1 MQSNPSVVIVGAGMA
16 GLTCAVYLR
25 RAGIEATLLEA
36 SDGVGGRIRT
46 DIVDGF
52 RLDRG
57 FQILLTAYPEV
68 CNLLNYS
75 TLKLQK
81 FRSGALIHHQTD
93 QNTNQWIPFINPLRE
108 PSAVLQTLASD
119 AGTFSD
125 KLRLIELMRYVA
137 GLSTDEFFNQEATD
151 TKTFLEEY
159 GFSDRIINLFFR
171 PFFGGIFLED
181 ALTTSSNFFQFC
193 FRNFYMGD
201 AAVPAAG
208 MEAIPQQLAGRLN
221 PAQIRLNTPVRQIR
235 GSTLYLESDETIQAD
250 QIVLAVDA
258 SGADRLLGI
267 ETPQRTFT
275 STTNTYFTASQ
286 SPKPNQSRSEKL
298 LLLNA
303 NRQSAIHNL
312 AILTDVAPAY
322 APAGQALISVSTQ
335 GLEVVN
341 ERALAE
347 RIQKELA
354 GWFGAEVE
362 QWRWLKTYHIPEA
375 LPAYLPGTKQA
386 PLKRTENLYQCGD
399 QTAYPSLNAAMQ
411 TGRKVAELIIANET
425 VA

>member
-1 MQSNPSVVIVGAGMA
+1 MQSKPSVVIVGAGMA

-25 RAGIEATLLEA
+25 QAGIEATVLEA

-46 DIVDGF
+46 DVVDGF

-57 FQILLTAYPEV
+57 FQILLTSYPEARR
-68 CNLLNYS
+68 LLNYDA
-75 TLKLQK
+75 LNLQS
-81 FRSGALIHHQTD
+81 FRSGALIHQTG
-93 QNTNQWIPFINPLRE
+93 QTANQWIPFINPLRE
-108 PSAVLQTLASD
+108 PSGLFQTLSSD

-125 KLRLIELMRYVA
+125 KLRIIELMRQVS
-137 GLSTDEFFNQEATD
+137 GLQTDDFFHQEATE
-151 TKTFLEEY
+151 TETFLEDF
-159 GFSDRIINLFFR
+159 GFSEQIINRFFR

-181 ALTTSSNFFQFC
+181 ALVTSSNFFQFC
-193 FRNFYMGD
+193 FRNFYAGD

-208 MEAIPQQLAGRLN
+208 MEAIPRQLAGRLA
-221 PAQIRLNTPVRQIR
+221 PTQIRLNSPVETIQN
-235 GSTLYLESDETIQAD
+235 STLVLKTGETIQAD

-258 SGADRLLGI
+258 SAANRLLGL
-267 ETPQRTFT
+267 ETPKRLFN

-286 SPKPNQSRSEKL
+286 SPKLNQNRSEKL

-303 NRQSAIHNL
+303 NRQSAVHNI
-312 AILTDVAPAY
+312 AIMNEVAPSY
-322 APAGQALISVSTQ
+322 APNGQALISVSTQ

-347 RIQKELA
+347 RIQKELI

-362 QWRWLKTYHIPEA
+362 HWRWLKTYHIPEA
-375 LPAYLPGTKQA
+375 LPTYYPGTPHA
-386 PLKRTENLYQCGD
+386 PLKRAENLYQCGD

-411 TGRKVAELIIANET
+411 TGRKVAEMILG
-425 VA
+425 VAPF